1 MYTVR
6 KVTDDLY
13 YVGGDDRRLA
23 LFENIFPIPRG
34 VSYNS
39 YLLMDEK
46 TVLVDTVDWAIAR
59 DYLNNVKHVLGDR
72 DLDYLL
78 INHMEP
84 DHAASIDLVLKEYP
98 NATLIASEKAILFMR
113 QFGFHVDD
121 RYIEVK
127 EGDTMSFGKHT
138 FAFVEA
144 PMVHWPE
151 VLMTY
156 DTTNG
161 VLFSADAFG
170 SFISND
176 GRLFADEVDWDRDY
190 LDEARRYYTNI
201 VGKYG
206 TFVQNVLAK
215 AGGLDIK
222 YICPLHGLVWR
233 KDIDYLLDKYIHW
246 ATYEPEE
253 EGVLI
258 AYASMY
264 GNTEYAAEALATK
277 LAEAGITNIA
287 LRDVSNTDV
296 SELIALTF
304 KYTNLVL
311 ASVTYNLGVYPKMKD
326 FINDMAALNL
336 QNRAVTIIGNG
347 SWAPQASEKMEE
359 MLDNDMKLMDV
370 LPESLEIVSSLN
382 DMKEPELNDIVQ
394 GIKDSMKKRR
404 EEKQKAAS
412 QNKGKKK

>member
-6 KVTDDLY
+6 KVTEDLY

-23 LFENIFPIPRG
+23 LFENIFPIPEG

-46 TVLVDTVDWAIAR
+46 TVLVDAVDWAITR
-59 DYLNNVKHVLGDR
+59 EYIINVSRVLDGR
-72 DLDYLL
+72 DLDYMI

-84 DHAASIDLVLKEYP
+84 DHCSSIELMLERYP
-98 NATLIASEKAILFMR
+98 NLKIISSEKGVMFMR
-113 QFGFHVDD
+113 QFGYHVDD

-127 EGDTMSFGKHT
+127 EGDTMNFGKHT
-138 FAFVEA
+138 LAFVEA

-170 SFISND
+170 SFIANN

-206 TFVQNVLAK
+206 TFVQKALEK
-215 AGGLDIK
+215 AGTLDIK

-233 KDIDYLLDKYIHW
+233 DNFGYILDKYTHW
-246 ATYEPEE
+246 STYEPEN

-258 AYASMY
+258 VYASMY
-264 GNTEYAAEALATK
+264 GNTEYAAQALASK
-277 LAEAGITNIA
+277 LCEAGITDIS
-287 LRDVSNTDV
+287 LRDVSSTHV
-296 SELIALTF
+296 STLIAEAF
-304 KYTNLVL
+304 KYSNIVL
-311 ASVTYNLGVYPKMKD
+311 ASVTYNLGVYPPMQNFIEDMK
-326 FINDMAALNL
+326 ALNV
-336 QNRAVTIIGNG
+336 QNRAVSIIGNG
-347 SWAPQASEKMEE
+347 SWAPQAAEKMEKYLDEE
-359 MLDNDMKLMDV
+359 MRLMDV
-370 LPESLEIVSSLN
+370 LPEQLEIVSSLKS
-382 DMKEPELNDIVQ
+382 MKEPEMDAIVE
-394 GIKDSMKKRR
+394 GIQESMKKRR
-404 EEKQKAAS
+404 EEKEKSAS

>member
-6 KVTDDLY
+6 KVTEDLY

-23 LFENIFPIPRG
+23 LFENIFPIPEG

-46 TVLVDTVDWAIAR
+46 TVLVDAVDWSITR
-59 DYLNNVKHVLGDR
+59 EYIINVSRVLDGR
-72 DLDYLL
+72 DLDYM
-78 INHMEP
+78 IVNHMEP
-84 DHAASIDLVLKEYP
+84 DHCSSIELMLQRYP
-98 NATLIASEKAILFMR
+98 NLKIISSEKGVMFMR
-113 QFGFHVDD
+113 QFGYHVDD

-127 EGDTMSFGKHT
+127 EGDTMNFGKHT
-138 FAFVEA
+138 LAFVEA

-170 SFISND
+170 SFIANN

-206 TFVQNVLAK
+206 TFVQKALEK
-215 AGGLDIK
+215 AGTLDIK

-233 KDIDYLLDKYIHW
+233 DNFGYILDKYTHW

-258 AYASMY
+258 VYASMY
-264 GNTEYAAEALATK
+264 GNTEYAAQALASK
-277 LAEAGITNIA
+277 LCEAGITDIS
-287 LRDVSNTDV
+287 LRDVSSTHV
-296 SELIALTF
+296 STLIAEAF
-304 KYTNLVL
+304 KYSNIVL
-311 ASVTYNLGVYPKMKD
+311 ASVTYNLGVYPPMQNFIEDMK
-326 FINDMAALNL
+326 ALNL
-336 QNRAVTIIGNG
+336 QNRAVSIIGNG
-347 SWAPQASEKMEE
+347 SWAPQAAEKMEKYLDEE
-359 MLDNDMKLMDV
+359 MRLMDV
-370 LPESLEIVSSLN
+370 LPEQLEITSSLKR
-382 DMKEPELNDIVQ
+382 MKEPEMDAIVE
-394 GIKDSMKKRR
+394 GIQESMKKRR
-404 EEKQKAAS
+404 EEKEKTAS
-412 QNKGKKK
+412 QNKGKN

>member
-23 LFENIFPIPRG
+23 LFENIFPIPQG

-46 TVLVDTVDWAIAR
+46 TVLVDAVDWSITR
-59 DYLNNVKHVLGDR
+59 QYIINVSRVLNGR
-72 DLDYLL
+72 DLDYM
-78 INHMEP
+78 IVNHMEP
-84 DHAASIDLVLKEYP
+84 DHCSSIELMLERYP
-98 NATLIASEKAILFMR
+98 NLKIISSEKGVMFMR
-113 QFGFHVDD
+113 QFGYHVDD

-127 EGDTMSFGKHT
+127 EGDTMNFGKHT
-138 FAFVEA
+138 LAFVEA

-151 VLMTY
+151 VLMTF
-156 DTTNG
+156 DVTNG

-170 SFISND
+170 SFIANN

-206 TFVQNVLAK
+206 TFVQKALAK

-233 KDIDYLLDKYIHW
+233 DNFGYILDKYTRW

-253 EGVLI
+253 DGVLI
-258 AYASMY
+258 VYASMY
-264 GNTEYAAEALATK
+264 GNTEFAAQALASK
-277 LAEAGITNIA
+277 LCEAGITNIS
-287 LRDVSNTDV
+287 LRDVSSTHV
-296 SELIALTF
+296 STLIAEAF
-304 KYTNLVL
+304 KYSNIVL
-311 ASVTYNLGVYPKMKD
+311 ASVTYNLGIYPPMLNFLEDMK
-326 FINDMAALNL
+326 ALNV
-336 QNRAVTIIGNG
+336 QNRAVTIIDNG
-347 SWAPQASEKMEE
+347 TWAPQAAEKMEAFIDNE
-359 MLDNDMKLMDV
+359 MKVMDV
-370 LPESLEIVSSLN
+370 LPESLNIVSSLKS
-382 DMKEPELNDIVQ
+382 MKEPEMDAIVE
-394 GIKDSMKKRR
+394 GIKDSMKKRK
-404 EEKQKAAS
+404 EEKAKVAAQKKQS
-412 QNKGKKK
+412 K